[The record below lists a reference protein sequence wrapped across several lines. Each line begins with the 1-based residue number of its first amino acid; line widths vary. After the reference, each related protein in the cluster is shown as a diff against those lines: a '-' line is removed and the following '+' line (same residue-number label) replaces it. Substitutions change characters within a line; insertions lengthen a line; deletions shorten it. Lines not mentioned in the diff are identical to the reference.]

1 MKKDLSPSPPER
13 PARKPKDLAMFRMK
27 SLILT
32 LSAILSLTLNPSAK
46 GQNPMQAYARDIEP
60 ILRTYCYDCHNQE
73 VQEGKVRLDDLNPDL
88 INGPDAQR
96 WHHALDMINQGDM
109 PPEEAEQ
116 PDEGTLEKLT
126 NWIQVELVKSI
137 KAHRNT
143 NRVIMRR
150 MTREQY
156 TNTLQILLGID
167 INFGDILP
175 EDAKSKSGFTNNGN
189 VQQISPLHLDYYQK
203 VAREA
208 LAQSIF
214 TEKPPIT
221 RYRLKV
227 GTDLGKE
234 LARERKS
241 GQFGGYVSQ
250 PVSNTHIIPDVL
262 NELGE
267 PIFIDPAS
275 RPSPYNNI
283 LQNLGV
289 GMRGSDRTRYAVV
302 SAGMHLDSAFQHVE
316 KAPGSWHAPSPNMK
330 MLIRRDFPVKG
341 NFAFRVTAARTAGR
355 NAQFKK
361 VYGNK
366 DLVTKV
372 TDRTT
377 EKRNGAYSVAGD
389 AAYRLERV
397 VIENGQLI
405 NKEDEKPGN
414 NRTAR
419 FKLIPPKADL
429 YHVEIIRSALKENT
443 ETELYMEFG
452 DRNHRMN
459 HKFKLEREPR
469 DATRMCTPLGIVAL
483 DDGENDCYLRWN
495 GLVRVE
501 EIVFTP
507 LAADHK
513 IRKEQA
519 EQIARIK
526 AASVQNGKRQA
537 VLQVSLGNRTDDGQD
552 SKTFDRIEKISTAP
566 NEFKQYQF
574 VGRLENLPTPQL
586 DLNEMT
592 SLSNILVLTV
602 WNGDFVKNKAD
613 IGSSIVVS
621 ELEFEAPYF
630 ETWPPKSH
638 TQIFYDSPNKGNAEL
653 YAREVL
659 TTFISR
665 AFRRPATKEEV
676 NLYYNFWSAV
686 RSEYSTFEDGIR
698 ETLVAVLCSPN
709 FIYLVEGNPAKK
721 PKPQREYELASRLS
735 YFLWNGPPDEE
746 LYKLASKG
754 QLQKQLST
762 QVKRMV
768 QDPRSWNFVTSF
780 SNQWLK
786 LYRHKEQAVDIGR
799 YPQFTRYIKSDMEL
813 ETYHFMNHLLKH
825 DLSIYNMIDSDFV
838 VINQNL
844 AEYYG
849 IENVEGTDFR
859 AIPVSADLNR
869 GGLLT
874 QGSFLSG
881 HSDGTQA
888 HPIKRAVWM
897 MERILGESPPPPPPN
912 VPDLDPKDPNTNKL
926 PIAEQLALH
935 RDNVSCKNCHKK
947 LDPFGLVFEDYN
959 GAGLL
964 GSQPGSNPNTV
975 VLLPSGSEVTGV
987 AGMKSYVLEFERE
1000 KFAKSLVEHLMTFAL
1015 GRDISFVDEEEI
1027 HEIVAKSIAKGGS
1040 FQTTL
1045 EEIVTSPMFL
1055 RN

>member
-1 MKKDLSPSPPER
+1 
-13 PARKPKDLAMFRMK
+13 MFRMK
-27 SLILT
+27 SLFLF
-32 LSAILSLTLNPSAK
+32 LPLSLSLSLSLIASVEA
-46 GQNPMQAYARDIEP
+46 QNPQQLFENDIKP
-60 ILRTYCYDCHNQE
+60 ILRTYCYDCHNADI
-73 VQEGKVRLDDLNPDL
+73 QEGKVRLDNLNPDL
-88 INGPDAQR
+88 IGGPDAQR

-109 PPEEAEQ
+109 PPEDVDH
-116 PDEGTLEKLT
+116 PDEVTLEKLT
-126 NWIQVELVKSI
+126 NWIQTELVKSI

-143 NRVIMRR
+143 NRVVMRR

-156 TNTLQILLGID
+156 TNTLQELLGID
-167 INFGDILP
+167 VNFGDALP

-214 TEKPPIT
+214 TEKPTIT
-221 RYRLKV
+221 RYRMKI
-227 GTDLGKE
+227 GMDIGKE
-234 LARERKS
+234 LAGEKKS
-241 GQFGGYVSQ
+241 GQFGGFVSQ
-250 PVSNTHIIPDVL
+250 PVSNAHIIPDVL
-262 NELGE
+262 NEQDE
-267 PIFIDPAS
+267 AIFIDPNS
-275 RPSPYNNI
+275 RPAPYNNI
-283 LQNLGV
+283 LHNLGI
-289 GMRGSDRTRYAVV
+289 GMRGSDRLRYEVV
-302 SAGMHLDSAFQHVE
+302 ARGMHLDSAFQHVE

-341 NFAFRVTAARTAGR
+341 NFAFRITAARTSGR
-355 NAQFKK
+355 DVQFKK

-366 DLVTKV
+366 ELITKV
-372 TDRTT
+372 TDSTT
-377 EKRNGAYSVAGD
+377 QKGVGAYSVSGED
-389 AAYRLERV
+389 AYRLERSV
-397 VIENGQLI
+397 LENGLLI
-405 NKEDEKPGN
+405 NNEGEKPGN

-419 FKLIPPKADL
+419 FKLTPPKTDL

-443 ETELYMEFG
+443 ETELYIEFG
-452 DRNHRMN
+452 DRNNRMN

-469 DATRMCTPLGIVAL
+469 DTTRMCTPLGIVAL
-483 DDGENDCYLRWN
+483 KEGENECYFRWN
-495 GLVRVE
+495 GLVNIE

-507 LAADHK
+507 LAEDHK

-519 EQIARIK
+519 SEIARLE
-526 AASVQNGKRQA
+526 AAAIENKNRQA

-552 SKTFDRIEKISTAP
+552 SKTFDRIEKITTAVD
-566 NEFKQYQF
+566 EFKQYQF

-592 SLSNILVLTV
+592 SLSNILVLSV
-602 WNGDFVKNKAD
+602 WNGDFIKNKSET
-613 IGSSIVVS
+613 GSSIIVS
-621 ELEFEAPYF
+621 EVEFEAPYF
-630 ETWPPKSH
+630 ETWPPQSH
-638 TQIFYDSPNKGNAEL
+638 TRVFFESPNKDNAEV

-659 TTFISR
+659 TSFISR
-665 AFRRPATKEEV
+665 AFRRPATRDEIS
-676 NLYYNFWSAV
+676 LYYNFWSAV
-686 RSEYSTFEDGIR
+686 RDDYSTFEGGIR

-709 FIYLVEGNPAKK
+709 FIYLPEGNPEKK
-721 PKPQREYELASRLS
+721 SKPEREYELAARLS
-735 YFLWNGPPDEE
+735 YFLWNGPPDEQ
-746 LYKLASKG
+746 LYKLASRG
-754 QLQKQLST
+754 QLQKQLSE
-762 QVKRMV
+762 QVARMV
-768 QDPRSWNFVTSF
+768 QDKRSWHFITSF

-786 LYRHKEQAVDIGR
+786 IYRHKEQAVDIGR

-813 ETYHFMNHLLKH
+813 ETYHFMNHLLQQ

-844 AEYYG
+844 AEYYN
-849 IENVEGTDFR
+849 IPDVTGTDFR
-859 AIPVSADLNR
+859 AVPVSANLNR

-881 HSDGTQA
+881 HSDGKQA

-912 VPDLDPKDPNTNKL
+912 VPDLDPKDPNTNRL
-926 PIAEQLALH
+926 PIAEQLAIH
-935 RDNVSCKNCHKK
+935 RENVSCKNCHKR
-947 LDPFGLVFEDYN
+947 LDPYGLVFEDYN

-975 VLLPSGSEVTGV
+975 VKLPSGSEVTGV

-1000 KFAKSLVEHLMTFAL
+1000 NFATSLVEHLMTFAL
-1015 GRDISFVDEEEI
+1015 GRDISYLDEEEI

-1045 EEIVTSPMFL
+1045 QEIVISPMFL

>member
-1 MKKDLSPSPPER
+1 
-13 PARKPKDLAMFRMK
+13 MFRMK
-27 SLILT
+27 SLVLP
-32 LSAILSLTLNPSAK
+32 LSVSLALALVTTAEA
-46 GQNPMQAYARDIEP
+46 QNPQLIFEKDIKP
-60 ILRTYCYDCHNQE
+60 ILLTYCYECHNAE
-73 VQEGKVRLDDLNPDL
+73 LQEGKVRLDNLNPDL
-88 INGPDAQR
+88 VAGPDAQR

-109 PPEEAEQ
+109 PPEDAEH
-116 PDEGTLEKLT
+116 PDEETLEILT
-126 NWIQVELVKSI
+126 DWIQTELVKSI
-137 KAHRNT
+137 KAHRST
-143 NRVIMRR
+143 NRVVMRR

-156 TNTLQILLGID
+156 TNTLQELLGID
-167 INFGDILP
+167 VNFGTALP

-221 RYRLKV
+221 RYRLQV
-227 GTDLGKE
+227 GTEIGKE
-234 LARERKS
+234 LSGEKKS

-250 PVSNTHIIPDVL
+250 PVSNIHIIPDVL
-262 NELGE
+262 NEQGE
-267 PIFIDPAS
+267 PIFLDPAS
-275 RPSPYNNI
+275 RPAPYNNI
-283 LQNLGV
+283 LHNLGV
-289 GMRGSDRTRYAVV
+289 GMRGSDRNRYEVV
-302 SAGMHLDSAFQHVE
+302 SNGMHLDSAFQHVE

-330 MLIRRDFPVKG
+330 LLIRRDFPVQG
-341 NFAFRVTAARTAGR
+341 NFAFRVTASRTTGR

-366 DLVTKV
+366 ELITKV
-372 TDRTT
+372 TDRFT
-377 EKRNGAYSVAGD
+377 ERRDGAYSVTGED
-389 AAYRLERV
+389 AYRLERSV
-397 VIENGQLI
+397 LENGLLV
-405 NKEDEKPGN
+405 NKKDEKPGN

-419 FKLIPPKADL
+419 FKLSPPKTDL

-452 DRNHRMN
+452 DRNNRIS

-483 DDGENDCYLRWN
+483 QKGDNECYFRWN
-495 GLVRVE
+495 GLVTIE

-513 IRKEQA
+513 VRQEQLA
-519 EQIARIK
+519 QIARVK
-526 AASVQNGKRQA
+526 AAAADNEKRQA

-552 SKTFDRIEKISTAP
+552 SKTFDRIEKINTAP
-566 NEFKQYQF
+566 GEFKQYQF

-602 WNGDFVKNKAD
+602 WNGDFIKDKKD
-613 IGSSIVVS
+613 TGSSIIVS

-638 TQIFYDSPNKGNAEL
+638 TQIFFDSRNKDNAEV
-653 YAREVL
+653 YAKEIL

-665 AFRRPATKEEV
+665 AFRRPATKDEV
-676 NLYYNFWSAV
+676 SLYYNFWSAV
-686 RSEYSTFEDGIR
+686 RKEYSAFEDGIR

-709 FIYLVEGNPAKK
+709 FIYLAEGNPEKKAK
-721 PKPQREYELASRLS
+721 QEREYELASRLS

-746 LYKLASKG
+746 LYDLAAKG
-754 QLQKQLST
+754 QLEKQLGA
-762 QVKRMV
+762 QVERMV
-768 QDPRSWNFVTSF
+768 QDSRSWNFVTSF

-786 LYRHKEQAVDIGR
+786 LYRHNEQAVDIGR

-813 ETYHFMNHLLKH
+813 ETYHFINHLLQQ
-825 DLSIYNMIDSDFV
+825 DLSIFDMIDSDFV

-849 IENVEGTDFR
+849 IPDVAGTEFR
-859 AIPVSADLNR
+859 AVTVSADLNR

-881 HSDGTQA
+881 HSDGKQA

-912 VPDLDPKDPNTNKL
+912 VPDLDPKDPNTNRL
-926 PIAEQLALH
+926 PIAEQLAIH

-947 LDPFGLVFEDYN
+947 LDPYGLVFEDYN

-964 GSQPGSNPNTV
+964 GSQPGSNQNTIV
-975 VLLPSGSEVTGV
+975 KLPSGSEVTGV

-1000 KFAKSLVEHLMTFAL
+1000 KFATSLVEHLMTFAL
-1015 GRDISFVDEEEI
+1015 GRDISYLDEQEI
-1027 HEIVAKSIAKGGS
+1027 HEIVRKSIVQGGS
-1040 FQTTL
+1040 FQSTL
-1045 EEIVTSPMFL
+1045 QEIVTSPMFL